1 MPQPKTIWIRDP
13 SGDQA
18 QAITELSVWLAQ
30 AGIGTVSPSIPPCGL
45 GLCLDAQGLRL
56 IEARDGREE
65 TVRVDFG
72 SDAFLYRLR
81 HGGGRRQP
89 LGRAVGLKPGHSPRV
104 LDATAGLGRDAFILA
119 ALGCEVVLCE
129 RSAIIFA
136 LLEDGLQRAARDH
149 RLSEIA
155 GRLTLQAADSLQLM
169 ATLKAGEAPEVIYL
183 DPMFPPRS
191 KTALV
196 KKEMRLVRAAA
207 GDDDGD
213 PAALLGLARNC
224 AGRRVVCKRPA
235 TAPPLAGRPAP
246 DFAITTPRHRF
257 DVYLV
262 NP

>member
-1 MPQPKTIWIRDP
+1 MPQPTTIWIHDP
-13 SGDQA
+13 TASQA
-18 QAITELSVWLAQ
+18 QRVEELSARLRR
-30 AGIGTVSPSIPPCGL
+30 AGIKTATGPGPGL
-45 GLCLDAQGLRL
+45 GLWFDAQGLSLR
-56 IEARDGREE
+56 ATQNGREE

-119 ALGCEVVLCE
+119 ALGCEVILCE

-155 GRLTLQAADSLQLM
+155 GRLSLQAADSLQLM
-169 ATLKAGEAPEVIYL
+169 AKLKTGEAPEVIYL
-183 DPMFPPRS
+183 DPMFPPRG

-196 KKEMRLVRAAA
+196 KKEMRLVRAAT
-207 GDDDGD
+207 GDDDD
-213 PAALLGLARNC
+213 PASLLDPARHC
-224 AGRRVVCKRPA
+224 AGQRVVCKRPA
-235 TAPPLAGRPAP
+235 TAPPLSGRPAP